1 MPHARREMCGRTSPT
16 WILASSLLINVITEK
31 QWGGQKATQ
40 TLSEEEIVLEE
51 RQWSFYCHQCL
62 SGAPSSVYL
71 GGTYLT
77 TPYFP
82 GSYGRR
88 SLYREGETESGKI
101 EQPASLLYE
110 YLYMHKRVG

>member
-16 WILASSLLINVITEK
+16 WILASNLLMNVITEK
-31 QWGGQKATQ
+31 QRGGQKATQ

-51 RQWSFYCHQCL
+51 RQRSTL
-62 SGAPSSVYL
+62 LRVPGGYL
-71 GGTYLT
+71 
-77 TPYFP
+77 PYNSP

-88 SLYREGETESGKI
+88 SLYKEGETESGKI

>member
-51 RQWSFYCHQCL
+51 RQVCALH
-62 SGAPSSVYL
+62 
-71 GGTYLT
+71 
-77 TPYFP
+77 
-82 GSYGRR
+82 YGRR